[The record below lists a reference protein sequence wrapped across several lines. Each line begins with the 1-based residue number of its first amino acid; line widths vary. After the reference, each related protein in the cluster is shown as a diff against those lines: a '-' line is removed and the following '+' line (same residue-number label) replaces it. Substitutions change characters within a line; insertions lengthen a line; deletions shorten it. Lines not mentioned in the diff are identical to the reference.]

1 MKVLSVAVMSG
12 FALIYS
18 VIKYQRKIYVKS
30 KQLKGNVIRIL
41 NTVKCSKPQYPQQ
54 IDSQKVI
61 FDTNKALD
69 YFNTQ
74 LSKYGFGSCGPR
86 GFLGTFTSHLMLEKD
101 LGDYFDSSSIIF
113 PSFASVIE
121 SALITVLP
129 DYVICFKNCSPEI
142 LRLSESQKVISISS
156 AEFVSQLFSPELTQL
171 LSLKMNGWVVFDSTS
186 LSVEL
191 LNVCSKF
198 KLRSLMNEK
207 GFLQLGKCKR
217 GTTEE
222 INENAKQTVISNRD
236 IDLITVSFE
245 ELFGIPGGACSGS
258 LIHVGNMRIAAPS
271 YCFSSSQSPS
281 LVAVIRW
288 MMRDILI
295 Q

>member
-1 MKVLSVAVMSG
+1 MKVLYVAVMSG
-12 FALIYS
+12 FALIFS
-18 VIKYQRKIYVKS
+18 VIKYQRKMYVRS
-30 KQLKGNVIRIL
+30 MQLKCSVIRIL
-41 NTVKCSKPQYPQQ
+41 NTVKYSKPQYPQQ

-101 LGDYFDSSSIIF
+101 LGDYFDSSTIIF

-121 SALITVLP
+121 SALITILP
-129 DYVICFKNCSPEI
+129 DFVICFKNCSPEI

-171 LSLKMNGWVVFDSTS
+171 LSLKMNAWVVFDSTS

-198 KLRSLMNEK
+198 KLRTIMNEK
-207 GFLQLGKCKR
+207 GFLQLGKCKK
-217 GTTEE
+217 GTVEE
-222 INENAKQTVISNRD
+222 INEDAETKISNRD
-236 IDLITVSFE
+236 IDLIAVSFE
-245 ELFGIPGGACSGS
+245 EVFGIPGGACSGS

-281 LVAVIRW
+281 LIAVIRW

>member
-1 MKVLSVAVMSG
+1 MKVLYVAVMSG
-12 FALIYS
+12 FALIFS
-18 VIKYQRKIYVKS
+18 VIKYQRKMYVRS
-30 KQLKGNVIRIL
+30 KQLKCSVIRIL
-41 NTVKCSKPQYPQQ
+41 NTVKYSKPQYPQQ

-101 LGDYFDSSSIIF
+101 LGDYFDSSTIIF

-121 SALITVLP
+121 SALITILP
-129 DYVICFKNCSPEI
+129 DFVICFKNCSPEI

-171 LSLKMNGWVVFDSTS
+171 LSLKMNAWVVFDSTS

-198 KLRSLMNEK
+198 KLRTIMNEK
-207 GFLQLGKCKR
+207 GFLQLGKCKK
-217 GTTEE
+217 GTVEE
-222 INENAKQTVISNRD
+222 INEDAETKISNRD
-236 IDLITVSFE
+236 IDLIAVSFE
-245 ELFGIPGGACSGS
+245 EVFGIPGGACSGS

-281 LVAVIRW
+281 LIAVIRW